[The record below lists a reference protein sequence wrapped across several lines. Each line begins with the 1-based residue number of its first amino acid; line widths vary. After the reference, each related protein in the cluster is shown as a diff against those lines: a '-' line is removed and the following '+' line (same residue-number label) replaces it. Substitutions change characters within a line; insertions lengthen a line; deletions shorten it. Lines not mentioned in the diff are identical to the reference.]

1 MEFASC
7 LAERAAITYSFK
19 FDTMSPRTKLR
30 IALTVILGL
39 IAFGTIGF
47 KLILGLS
54 LFEAFYFTL
63 QTIATI
69 GFGEPEGMNTTARVF
84 VVVLILTGVSTVGYA
99 LSFAAQ
105 AIVESELVSTFGK
118 RKMFK
123 DINKLNNHF
132 IVCGGGRIGSGVVR
146 DIERSGHDLV
156 VIESDEPLADRML
169 AQGHLVLMGDATND
183 EVLKAAGIER
193 ARGLAAAVS
202 SDPDN
207 LYITLTA
214 RDMNKNLMIVAR
226 ANEEFAIERLRKA
239 GANKVVSPAL
249 TGSSRIAQMLL
260 RPAVADFIELA
271 TMTERLEL
279 EIEQIQIESGSP
291 FIGRALRDTGIRS
304 NLDVIVIAIRRHD
317 GDMIFNPAADT
328 PIEEL
333 DALVVIG
340 SHHSVDSLERM
351 ANPDKPNTI
360 SGHRH

>member
-1 MEFASC
+1 
-7 LAERAAITYSFK
+7 
-19 FDTMSPRTKLR
+19 MSPRTKLR
-30 IALTVILGL
+30 IALTLILGL
-39 IAFGTIGF
+39 IASGTIGF

-54 LFEAFYFTL
+54 FFDAFYFTL
-63 QTIATI
+63 QTITTI
-69 GFGEPEGMNTTARVF
+69 GFGEPAGMNTRARVF
-84 VVVLILTGVSTVGYA
+84 AVFVILTGVSTIGYA

-123 DINKLNNHF
+123 DISKLKNHF
-132 IVCGGGRIGSGVVR
+132 IVCGAGRIGSGVVR

-156 VIESDEPLADRML
+156 VIESDEALADRML
-169 AQGHLVLMGDATND
+169 TQGHLVLMGDATND
-183 EVLKAAGIER
+183 EVLKAAGIEH

-214 RDMNKNLMIVAR
+214 RDLNRNIMIVAR
-226 ANEEFAIERLRKA
+226 ANEEFAVDRLKKA

-279 EIEQIQIESGSP
+279 EIEQIQIEPRSP

-304 NLDVIVIAIRRHD
+304 DLDIIVIAIKRHD

-328 PIEEL
+328 IIEEL

-340 SHHSVDSLERM
+340 SHQSVDSLERL
-351 ANPDKPNTI
+351 ANPEKP
-360 SGHRH
+360 SVAPGRRR